1 MPACQRSELNV
12 RPELDELEPELPPP
26 LLPPPPL
33 PPLPD
38 DPPLSSGT
46 VDDELELLD
55 EDVLDEDALDEE
67 APLDEDEVLDEAPLD
82 DEVLELLLDV
92 DEFVL
97 AVDVACAEPLPPAD
111 WPALDETIGFDTL
124 VGSVMP
130 TQAVAIATGAL
141 TSSSRKLRRAASV
154 G

>member
-1 MPACQRSELNV
+1 M
-12 RPELDELEPELPPP
+12 
-26 LLPPPPL
+26 
-33 PPLPD
+33 
-38 DPPLSSGT
+38 SSGT

-67 APLDEDEVLDEAPLD
+67 APLDEDEVLDEDDVLDEVPLD
-82 DEVLELLLDV
+82 DEVLELVLDV

-97 AVDVACAEPLPPAD
+97 AVDVACDEPLPPAD

-130 TQAVAIATGAL
+130 TQAVAMATGAL